1 MQLVP
6 NLRFHR
12 VVRIGVVGRS
22 DSTGGKREWLF
33 HVMGLTGQKP
43 PSKSHDRV
51 PRADL
56 GRRRREILSLNYK
69 SMVPRLN
76 IAVCGCGPAGLAT
89 AVLLK
94 RAGHRVC
101 LLERFEAPRPVGS
114 GLILQPTGLA
124 VLREL
129 GLLGSM
135 KRLGVRIDRLFGRA
149 VPSNRVVLDVRYGA
163 LGPAWGALAVH
174 RSALFGILHA
184 AAAASDVDLRFAV
197 PVAAVD
203 RTRERAAVIAS
214 DGQRYEGF
222 DLVVD
227 ALGSRSPLAA
237 GLARRRVLPYGA
249 LWANVRWPA
258 GGAAQPAA
266 LEQRYRRASQMAG
279 ILPVG
284 RVEEDGPPLAAF
296 FWSLRRDHLQLF
308 RARGIDAWKA
318 EVARLWPEAEGFIT
332 SIVETDQLTFAQYD
346 HFALRTPY
354 SHCLVHVGDACR
366 STSPQLGQGANM
378 ALLDALALARALE
391 TGPLSSAL
399 QEFARLRYWHAR
411 LFQWASAAFTP
422 FYQSDS
428 RLLPIVRDWLASPLS
443 RLPIGRT
450 VVAKLV
456 SGMVT
461 AALARDFIPEPIG
474 SIGRESALE

>member
-1 MQLVP
+1 MNV
-6 NLRFHR
+6 
-12 VVRIGVVGRS
+12 I
-22 DSTGGKREWLF
+22 
-33 HVMGLTGQKP
+33 
-43 PSKSHDRV
+43 
-51 PRADL
+51 
-56 GRRRREILSLNYK
+56 
-69 SMVPRLN
+69 PRLN

-94 RAGHRVC
+94 RAGHQVC
-101 LLERFEAPRPVGS
+101 LLERFEMPRPVGS

-135 KRLGVRIDRLFGRA
+135 RRLGAPIDRLFGRA
-149 VPSNRVVLDVRYGA
+149 VPSNRVVLDVRYRA
-163 LGPAWGALAVH
+163 LGPGWGALAVH
-174 RSALFGILHA
+174 RSALFGILYGA
-184 AAAASDVDLRFAV
+184 AAANDIDFRFSL

-203 RTRERAAVIAS
+203 RTRGKAAVIAS

-222 DLVVD
+222 DLIVD
-227 ALGSRSPLAA
+227 ALGANSPLAG

-249 LWANVRWPA
+249 LWGNVRWPT
-258 GGAAQPAA
+258 GGAAQPTA

-284 RVEEDGPPLAAF
+284 RVDEGGPPLAAF

-308 RARGIDAWKA
+308 RARGIGAWKA
-318 EVARLWPEAEGFIT
+318 EVARLWPEAEDFIA
-332 SIVETDQLTFAQYD
+332 SIEEADQLTFAQYD
-346 HFALRTPY
+346 HFTLRTPY
-354 SHCLVHVGDACR
+354 SHRLVHIGDACR
-366 STSPQLGQGANM
+366 STSPQLGQGPNM

-391 TGPLSSAL
+391 KMPLPRAL

-428 RLLPIVRDWLASPLS
+428 KLLPVVRDWLASPLS
-443 RLPIGRT
+443 RLPGGRV
-450 VVAKLV
+450 VVARLV
-456 SGMVT
+456 SGMMT
-461 AALARDFIPEPIG
+461 AALSRDFAPEPIG
-474 SIGRESALE
+474 STGDGAVFD